1 MKNRFSLEK
10 TLINGVYKI
19 KYKQLKDNRGYF
31 QRLFCSKLFKKLKLP
46 TKIVNINN
54 SLSKKKGTVRGLH
67 YQINPFQ
74 EDKIIK
80 CIKGSV
86 DNYILDLRKKS
97 KTYKKLVRI
106 NLSEKKNYMSLIPKG
121 CANGIQTL
129 KNNTEIIYFTTNFYS
144 NKHERGVNILDKKL
158 NIKFRTNI
166 TVMSKKDKNWK
177 KL

>member
-106 NLSEKKNYMSLIPKG
+106 NLSEKK
-121 CANGIQTL
+121 
-129 KNNTEIIYFTTNFYS
+129 
-144 NKHERGVNILDKKL
+144 KL
-158 NIKFRTNI
+158 YEFN
-166 TVMSKKDKNWK
+166 S
-177 KL
+177 